1 MKTYLLKDLLKIK
14 NGKDHKHLTDG
25 SIPVY
30 GSGGLM
36 RFANQSI
43 YDQESILLPRKGTL
57 SNIQYTNQPFWS
69 VDTLYYTEI
78 NKDLCNP
85 YFLYNYLISLDLATL
100 NSGTGVPSMT
110 FDSYY
115 YLQIKLPNL
124 TVQNKVAEKIAAISS
139 KIDLNNQIN
148 DNLSYYL
155 FYSYLPI
162 HQHWQ

>member
-14 NGKDHKHLTDG
+14 NGKDHKHLADG
-25 SIPVY
+25 VIPVY
-30 GSGGLM
+30 GSGGFM
-36 RFANQSI
+36 RYVDQYI
-43 YDQESILLPRKGTL
+43 YNQESILLPRKGTL

-69 VDTLYYTEI
+69 VDTLYYTVI

-85 YFLYNYLISLDLATL
+85 YFLYNYLISLNLENL

-115 YLQIKLPNL
+115 GLKIKLPSLNI
-124 TVQNKVAEKIAAISS
+124 QNKVAEKIAAISN
-139 KIDLNNQIN
+139 KIEINNQLN

-155 FYSYLPI
+155 FYRYLPV
-162 HQHWQ
+162 H